1 MLKKNQAWLPIALV
15 MLSLTIGCVPNNFSF
30 TKEFGKS
37 GSGSTEFLSP
47 TDMDVDGKGNLVVA
61 DAGNTRFQVIST
73 TSGSTISMGGE
84 FGMDR
89 MKLQSIAGIGVDKNS
104 GCIWVCDQKGNKI
117 VKYEND
123 GHALIKVTK
132 NMKFPMDVAVDSDG
146 DIYVIMSRNSEIFKY
161 TENGEFIEKV
171 GGNGKSAL
179 IFPTSIQI
187 FQNTIYVTDFGGKR
201 IVKMKTDG
209 TFIEEIKTKGEYEEM
224 KGPSGLHIDDEGN
237 MYVLDLGEV
246 PVVIIDAQGKFVS
259 QIGSFGNQEGSFLYP
274 TGVIAKSKDDVYVL
288 DNSRNTILN
297 FRKKSE

>member
-1 MLKKNQAWLPIALV
+1 MLKKKQAWLPLALFL
-15 MLSLTIGCVPNNFSF
+15 LSLTTGCVPNNFSF

-37 GSGSTEFLSP
+37 GSGATEFLSP
-47 TDMDVDGKGNLVVA
+47 TDMDIDGKGNLIVA
-61 DAGNTRFQVIST
+61 DAGNTRFQVITPST
-73 TSGSTISMGGE
+73 GAVVAMGGE

-104 GCIWVCDQKGNKI
+104 GSIWVCDQKGNKI
-117 VKYEND
+117 VKFDSD
-123 GHALIKVTK
+123 GKALTKVTK
-132 NMKFPMDVAVDSDG
+132 SMKFPMDVAVDNDG
-146 DIYVIMSRNSEIFKY
+146 DIYVIMSRNSEIYKY

-187 FQNTIYVTDFGGKR
+187 YQNTIFVTDFGGKR
-201 IVKMKTDG
+201 IVKMKPDG

-224 KGPSGLHIDDEGN
+224 KGPSGLHIDEAGN

-246 PVVIIDAQGKFVS
+246 PVVILSADGKFIS

-274 TGVIAKSKDDVYVL
+274 TGVIAKSKDEVYVL